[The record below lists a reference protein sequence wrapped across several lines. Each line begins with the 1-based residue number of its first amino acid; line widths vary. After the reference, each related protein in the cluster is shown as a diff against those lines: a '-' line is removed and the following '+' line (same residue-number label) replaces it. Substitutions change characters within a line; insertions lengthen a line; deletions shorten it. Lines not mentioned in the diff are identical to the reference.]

1 MESATI
7 YPGSGGSCWISSFFF
22 LFPSSFFPE
31 NRKKER
37 KNLGRERVSVDN
49 WPGKGEKVPKG
60 FQVSFYNSLDVRS
73 IHTRAQ
79 TRIHARDTVRLISR
93 QIFRSIARRRQIT
106 NDQLNYAT
114 FTGLIAL
121 ITNLTDSLYPPCMKI
136 TARYGPR

>member
-22 LFPSSFFPE
+22 FSFLLFFQRIE
-31 NRKKER
+31 RKKESWT
-37 KNLGRERVSVDN
+37 REYLSIIGQQR
-49 WPGKGEKVPKG
+49 GEKVPKG

>member
-22 LFPSSFFPE
+22 FSFLLFFQRIE
-31 NRKKER
+31 RKKESWT
-37 KNLGRERVSVDN
+37 REYLSIIGQQR
-49 WPGKGEKVPKG
+49 GEKVPKG

-114 FTGLIAL
+114 FTDLIAL

>member
-22 LFPSSFFPE
+22 FSLLLFFQRIE
-31 NRKKER
+31 RKKER
-37 KNLGRERVSVDN
+37 ILDERVSVDN
-49 WPGKGEKVPKG
+49 WPGEGEKVPKG